1 MEKAGRDAVRSY
13 TLVGVQLASIAVL
26 LFSGPLLP
34 QEPAWRAMLA
44 AGVLLGLWALATMD
58 RRSLTALPDVR
69 PGGSLATRGPYRAI
83 RHPMYAAVLL
93 AGLAL
98 VLDRPSVLRVAAYAV
113 LSVDL
118 LFKLNYE
125 ERLLER
131 EYPEYDAYRART
143 KRLIPFIY

>member
-1 MEKAGRDAVRSY
+1 MGEGRTGGLRSY
-13 TLVGVQLASIAVL
+13 ALVAVQLASIAVL
-26 LFSGPLLP
+26 LIAGPLVP
-34 QEPAWRAMLA
+34 REPAWRAMLA
-44 AGVLLGLWALATMD
+44 AGVMLGLWALATMD

-98 VLDRPSVLRVAAYAV
+98 VLDQPSVTRVAAYAV
-113 LSVDL
+113 LAVDL
-118 LFKLNYE
+118 LLKLSYE

-131 EYPEYDAYRART
+131 EYPEYGAYRART
-143 KRLIPFIY
+143 KRLIPFLY